1 MIIGIGTD
9 ICDIN
14 RIAQTLEKH
23 SERFKKKTFTKGEQ
37 DYCDAKAIPA
47 NAYAKRFAAK
57 EAVAKALA
65 GRDTGSLSWLD
76 VEVVN
81 QESGRPDIVL
91 HGTAMKRFAERIPG
105 GYEGIV
111 HLSLS
116 DDPPYAQAFAIVEA
130 IKSQ

>member
-1 MIIGIGTD
+1 VIIGIGTD

-14 RIAQTLEKH
+14 RISQILEKFG
-23 SERFKKKTFTKGEQ
+23 ERFKKKTFTEGERA
-37 DYCDAKAIPA
+37 YCESKAVPA

-65 GRDTGSLSWLD
+65 GNQTGALSWTD
-76 VEVVN
+76 VEVTN
-81 QESGRPDIVL
+81 HPSGRPEVIL
-91 HGTAMKRFAERIPG
+91 HGSAKARFEGRVPD
-105 GYEGIV
+105 GYQGVV

-130 IKSQ
+130 SKAD

>member
-14 RIAQTLEKH
+14 RIAQTIEKFG
-23 SERFKKKTFTKGEQ
+23 ERFIRKTFTKGEQ
-37 DYCDAKAIPA
+37 DYCESKALPV

-65 GRDTGSLSWLD
+65 GRDTGSLSWID

-91 HGTAMKRFAERIPG
+91 HGMAMKRFAERIPE
-105 GYEGIV
+105 GYEGFI

-116 DDPPYAQAFAIVEA
+116 DDTPYAQAFAIVEA